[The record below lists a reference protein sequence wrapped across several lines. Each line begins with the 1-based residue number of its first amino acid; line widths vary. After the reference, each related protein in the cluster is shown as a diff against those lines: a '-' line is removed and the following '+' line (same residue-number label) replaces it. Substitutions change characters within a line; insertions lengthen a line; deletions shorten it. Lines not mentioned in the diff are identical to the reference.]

1 MDEIQTRLQETSQNC
16 LKTYAEWVGK
26 KRDHK
31 AQEELQAA
39 IHELRKVASRLEID
53 LAVSERDQMTARH
66 IPIPSHRSVKDG
78 NSVEEGEFEDDGQQ
92 DFGNSGQQQA
102 RTQHTGGGAQQ
113 RRRPMQQQRRP
124 MQQGGGGGSP
134 SGGGQQ

>member
-16 LKTYAEWVGK
+16 LKSYTEWVGK

-31 AQEELQAA
+31 AQEDLQAA

-78 NSVEEGEFEDDGQQ
+78 NSVEESDFEDEGQGQ
-92 DFGNSGQQQA
+92 DFGNGGQQA
-102 RTQHTGGGAQQ
+102 RTQHTGGGQQ

-124 MQQGGGGGSP
+124 MQQGGGGSP
-134 SGGGQQ
+134 SGGGQS